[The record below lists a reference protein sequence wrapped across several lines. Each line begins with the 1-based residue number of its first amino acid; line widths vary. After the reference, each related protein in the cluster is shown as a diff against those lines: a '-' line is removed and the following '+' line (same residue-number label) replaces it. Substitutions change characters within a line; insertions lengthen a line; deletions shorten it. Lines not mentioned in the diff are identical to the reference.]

1 MKSSATILVRR
12 VLARTRAF
20 ARSSA
25 GESGTIVRVK
35 LRRLAATGVTRTA
48 VTTVATLATIVRATA
63 VSTAVAAAVTMATA
77 LPASVAAQA
86 TDHESAGHTIAV
98 IGTGDMGR
106 TLGAGWHEAG
116 HEVLFAVRNPESPN
130 AQKAKAMT
138 RGEVPLLPVAE
149 AVAKAEIVLLVTQ
162 FRDAPAALAGAGDLT
177 GKILIDATNPLAP
190 GLAGLTVGFTDSAGE
205 QIARWHPEAR
215 VVKAFNST
223 GYNIQADPEFE
234 AGRAVMF
241 VAGDDEEAKAV
252 VLDLAAALGMEPV
265 DAGGLDAARLLEP
278 LAMLWIRLAYKEGLG
293 RDFALILERR

>member
-1 MKSSATILVRR
+1 MKSSVTILARGVLAQALAFAGSRLGTAKTTVTATIP
-12 VLARTRAF
+12 VLAAI
-20 ARSSA
+20 RSL
-25 GESGTIVRVK
+25 G
-35 LRRLAATGVTRTA
+35 TA
-48 VTTVATLATIVRATA
+48 VTTAAAAACSAA
-63 VSTAVAAAVTMATA
+63 VSAAAAVAVTMVMAM
-77 LPASVAAQA
+77 PASTAAQA
-86 TDHESAGHTIAV
+86 ADHEHPRHTIAV
-98 IGTGDMGR
+98 IGTGNMGR

-116 HEVLFAVRNPESPN
+116 QEVLFAVRDPESPN
-130 AQKAKAMT
+130 ALKAKAMT

-190 GLAGLTVGFTDSAGE
+190 GLSGLTVGFTDSAGE

-241 VAGDDEEAKAV
+241 VAGDDPEAKTV